1 MFSTP
6 QVGDEALNKFF
17 QEIYGKASEETR
29 RAMNKSFV
37 ESGEQWTGLA
47 PAHICTNWACA
58 FRICTRIGLTPVT
71 SALGLGFKRIHSI
84 LH

>member
-1 MFSTP
+1 
-6 QVGDEALNKFF
+6 
-17 QEIYGKASEETR
+17 
-29 RAMNKSFV
+29 MNKSFV

-58 FRICTRIGLTPVT
+58 FRICTRTGLTPVT